1 MRSHKDYKWYY
12 ITTQFNWEGSAVYIL
27 VSLNS
32 QKKSRKKVIYFL
44 KLLLIINYLMLQWHL
59 VIIIY
64 VSLRSTFQFFLF
76 FLVVTIWSCSGSK
89 GWCSGESTCLPPMWP
104 GFKSRHRTP
113 YVGWV
118 CCWFSPLL
126 RQVFLRVLR
135 FSPLLKNQ
143 HFQIPAIQ
151 PGIRKTKNHFVD
163 VLPPNHYLLFIYL
176 FIYLCVQT
184 LHAYYEIFLFQ
195 LLLWTFRYHYLH
207 KIPSSTKE
215 RE

>member
-32 QKKSRKKVIYFL
+32 QKRSRKKVIYFL

-104 GFKSRHRTP
+104 RFKSRHRTP

-163 VLPPNHYLLFIYL
+163 VLPPNH
-176 FIYLCVQT
+176 
-184 LHAYYEIFLFQ
+184 
-195 LLLWTFRYHYLH
+195 
-207 KIPSSTKE
+207 
-215 RE
+215 